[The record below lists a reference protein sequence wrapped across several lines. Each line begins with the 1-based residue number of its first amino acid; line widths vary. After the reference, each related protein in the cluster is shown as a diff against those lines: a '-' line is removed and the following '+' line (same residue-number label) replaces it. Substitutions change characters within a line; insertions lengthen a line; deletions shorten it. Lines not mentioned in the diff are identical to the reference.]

1 MNLKILDLFCGAG
14 GAAAGYFQGFSEAG
28 FSVDITGV
36 DINHQPRYPFN
47 CCQGDA
53 LEFFDRHG
61 HEFNFLHASPPC
73 QKHSVLKAVA
83 GKEYPCF
90 IEATRGRFKASGK
103 PYCIE
108 NVVGAPL
115 EFPITLCG
123 LNFGIPMHGHRL
135 FECRP
140 IILSPPRCQ
149 TNLKTQ
155 KCGRK
160 PEETRLLARPAGHF
174 AGLAIYRQAMG
185 VPWMSQS
192 EIAQCIPPAFT
203 RWIAGQMLNQLS
215 NCDIYNRL

>member
-1 MNLKILDLFCGAG
+1 MIRILDLFCGAG
-14 GAAAGYFQGFSEAG
+14 GAATGYFQGFSEAG
-28 FSVDITGV
+28 FDTEIIGV
-36 DINHQPRYPFN
+36 DLHVQPRYPFTFY
-47 CCQGDA
+47 QGDA
-53 LEFFDRHG
+53 LEYFDKHG
-61 HEFNFLHASPPC
+61 HQFDFLHASPPC
-73 QKHSVLKAVA
+73 QQHSILKAVA
-83 GKEYPCF
+83 GREYPCF
-90 IEATRGRFKASGK
+90 IQATRSRFKASGK

-123 LNFGIPMHGHRL
+123 LNVGIPMHGHRL

-140 IILSPPRCQ
+140 IILSPPRCH
-149 TNLKTQ
+149 TNLKAQ

-174 AGLAIYRQAMG
+174 AGLDVYRQAMG

-192 EIAQCIPPAFT
+192 EIAQCIPPVFT

-215 NCDIYNRL
+215 NYDIYNRL